1 VKKDV
6 IFCKDSTS
14 MSEVPDN
21 RVDLIVSGPPYWEYI
36 DYKAFTAQKVDYEWT
51 EDPSSASYPQFLEKL
66 KAWYTECF
74 RVLRPG
80 RYCIVNLGT
89 VRKKGVTYPLPFHA
103 VSILEKIGFS
113 FKYEIIWHRLSGG
126 RQHARVVIQNPY
138 PGYFTPNNRT
148 EYLLVFQ
155 KDPKKPFTRN
165 LRKQK
170 SPLNC
175 IKLDD
180 EFKKEIAN
188 NVWHIMP
195 ACHSSAGLHPCP
207 FPPEIPLR
215 LIKLFSLRGE
225 VVLDPFMGIGTT
237 ARAARELGRHY
248 IGYEILPEFIKQSRD
263 LLNLPLKVRRRD

>member
-6 IFCKDSTS
+6 IYCKDSTS
-14 MSEVPDN
+14 MSEISDN
-21 RVDLIVSGPPYWEYI
+21 GVDLIVSGPPYWEYI
-36 DYKAFTAQKVDYEWT
+36 DYPAFAASKKDYVWT
-51 EDPSSASYPQFLEKL
+51 DDCSQSSYPQYLEKL
-66 KAWYTECF
+66 KKWYTECF

-89 VRKKGVTYPLPFHA
+89 VRNKGVTSPLPFHA
-103 VSILEKIGFS
+103 VSILEKVGFV

-126 RQHARVVIQNPY
+126 RQHARIMIQNPY

-165 LRKQK
+165 IRKQK
-170 SPLNC
+170 SLLNR

-188 NVWHIMP
+188 NVWNIMP
-195 ACHSSAGLHPCP
+195 ACHSDVGLHPCP

-225 VVLDPFMGIGTT
+225 VVLDPFMGLGTT
-237 ARAARELGRHY
+237 ARAALQLGRHY
-248 IGYEILPEFIKQSRD
+248 IDYDIQKYVVFKCHV
-263 LLNLPLKVRRRD
+263 LLKNPLKKR